1 MYSEIYI
8 LVQGLTAYCL
18 HIKMLARMQQK
29 VTQMKG
35 LNTTSR
41 KGGGGGTKAGKECVY
56 FAEWTVPAKDTPN

>member
-8 LVQGLTAYCL
+8 LVQGLAAYCL

-29 VTQMKG
+29 VTQMKV

-41 KGGGGGTKAGKECVY
+41 KGGEGTKAGKECVY
-56 FAEWTVPAKDTPN
+56 FVEWTVSAKETPN